1 MQQHGLD
8 GLAAKEQETAST
20 SYYGGTP
27 SASPDGVMD
36 AIGVTVFHA
45 II

>member
-1 MQQHGLD
+1 MDFD
-8 GLAAKEQETAST
+8 GLAAKEEQETAST

-36 AIGVTVFHA
+36 AIGVKLFHA